1 MTDHDWKATIPSAT
15 RDKILKGR
23 VPRLVHDERPPYA
36 PGDRIILEYGKVAD
50 TGIGDTVAYP
60 ERWLTITRVKAEGT
74 DRWISD
80 YSPPAPRPDYLRRG
94 GGYTTDPFLSADPQ
108 VEAEHIE
115 VTPEAR
121 AKNTIYAER
130 RRLEDNLRG
139 HLTRYHRGS
148 TKTRLILRPVIVSL
162 RAKLDQ
168 LEERD
173 AA

>member
-1 MTDHDWKATIPSAT
+1 MTDYPWQKVIPAAT
-15 RDKILKGR
+15 RDKILKGK
-23 VPRLVHDERPPYA
+23 VPRLIHDERPAYA
-36 PGDRIILEYGKVAD
+36 PGDRIVLEYGKVAD

-60 ERWLTITRVKAEGT
+60 ERWLTITRVKADGA
-74 DRWISD
+74 RWISD

-130 RRLEDNLRG
+130 RRLEDNLRA
-139 HLTRYHRGS
+139 HLTRYQRGS
-148 TKTRLILRPVIVSL
+148 SKTRVILRPVIVSL

>member
-1 MTDHDWKATIPSAT
+1 MADHRWQDVLPSAT
-15 RDKILKGR
+15 RQKVIAGK
-23 VPRLVHDERPPYA
+23 VPAIIHDERPAYSA
-36 PGDRIILEYGKVAD
+36 GDRVILGWGRSQDPELG
-50 TGIGDTVAYP
+50 TTIEYP
-60 ERWLTITRVKAEGT
+60 EVWLTVRKVSADGA
-74 DRWISD
+74 RWITA
-80 YSPPAPRPDYLRRG
+80 YSPPAPRAAYLRRG
-94 GGYTTDPFLSADPQ
+94 SGYTTDPFLSADPQ

>member
-1 MTDHDWKATIPSAT
+1 
-15 RDKILKGR
+15 
-23 VPRLVHDERPPYA
+23 
-36 PGDRIILEYGKVAD
+36 LEYGKVAD
-50 TGIGDTVAYP
+50 TGIGETVTYP
-60 ERWLTITRVKAEGT
+60 ERWAIVRKVSADGARWVT
-74 DRWISD
+74 D
-80 YSPPAPRPDYLRRG
+80 YFPPAPRPDYLRRG

-130 RRLEDNLRG
+130 RRLEDNLRA
-139 HLTRYHRGS
+139 HLTRYQRGS
-148 TKTRLILRPVIVSL
+148 SKTRVILRPVIVSL

-168 LEERD
+168 LEDRD

>member
-1 MTDHDWKATIPSAT
+1 MADHRWQDVLPSAT
-15 RDKILKGR
+15 RTKIIGGK
-23 VPRLVHDERPPYA
+23 VPRLIHDERPPYA
-36 PGDRIILEYGKVAD
+36 AGDRVILEWGRSQD
-50 TGIGDTVAYP
+50 PELGTTIHYP
-60 ERWLTITRVKAEGT
+60 EVWITVQKVSADGARWV
-74 DRWISD
+74 SD

-94 GGYTTDPFLSADPQ
+94 SGYTTDPFLSTDPQ

-139 HLTRYHRGS
+139 HMARYKKGS
-148 TKTRLILRPVIVSL
+148 AKTRLILRPVIVSL

-168 LEERD
+168 LEDRD